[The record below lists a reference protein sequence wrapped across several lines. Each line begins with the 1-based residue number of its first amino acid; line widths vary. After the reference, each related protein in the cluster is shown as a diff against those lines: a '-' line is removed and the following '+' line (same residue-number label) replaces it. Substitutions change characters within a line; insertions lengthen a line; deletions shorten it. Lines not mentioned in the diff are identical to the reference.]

1 MYENTPY
8 NIIKDNED
16 LLENYC
22 MILKNC
28 LEENNIQ
35 IYLVGIQT
43 ASVFLHKCLHFESVM
58 EALPSILKQVVLR
71 TTDTNTRVRK
81 KSIDLVN

>member
-1 MYENTPY
+1 
-8 NIIKDNED
+8 
-16 LLENYC
+16 

-43 ASVFLHKCLHFESVM
+43 ASIFFQKTLHYEPVM
-58 EALPSILKQVVLR
+58 EALDTLLK
-71 TTDTNTRVRK
+71 
-81 KSIDLVN
+81 